1 MADGRHLGTMPAI
14 IPGTTPGTGMIP
26 GITPDGIRLGT
37 IAMDSMAT
45 IAPGATATMHTTDRA
60 GMEDP
65 TVMSHAPF
73 GVLPTKAGV
82 HSAVAALRTA
92 VAGRLAPLARLVA
105 RLAVAAVV
113 AVLVAE
119 AASEAV
125 ADARHLADDRS
136 EDGDS
141 SLDLKVISAPR
152 SMRQLIV

>member
-1 MADGRHLGTMPAI
+1 MADGRHLGPMPAI

-92 VAGRLAPLARLVA
+92 VAGRLVPLARLA
-105 RLAVAAVV
+105 LRLAVAAVEV
-113 AVLVAE
+113 ASEAV

-125 ADARHLADDRS
+125 VDARHLADDRS
-136 EDGDS
+136 EVGDS

>member
-1 MADGRHLGTMPAI
+1 MTTRPLRLIGTASGMADGRHLGTMPAI

-82 HSAVAALRTA
+82 HLAVAALRTA
-92 VAGRLAPLARLVA
+92 VAGRLVPLARLAA

-113 AVLVAE
+113 

-125 ADARHLADDRS
+125 ADARHLAVARSVDADR
-136 EDGDS
+136 DGQRP
-141 SLDLKVISAPR
+141 K
-152 SMRQLIV
+152 

>member
-37 IAMDSMAT
+37 IAMDSMVT

-60 GMEDP
+60 GMEEP
-65 TVMSHAPF
+65 TAMSHVLF
-73 GVLPTKAGV
+73 VVLPTKADV

-92 VAGRLAPLARLVA
+92 VAGRLVPLARLVA

-113 AVLVAE
+113 A
-119 AASEAV
+119 ASEAV
-125 ADARHLADDRS
+125 ADVRHLAVARSVDADR
-136 EDGDS
+136 DGQRP
-141 SLDLKVISAPR
+141 K
-152 SMRQLIV
+152 

>member
-65 TVMSHAPF
+65 TVMSHVLF
-73 GVLPTKAGV
+73 VVLPTKVDV

-92 VAGRLAPLARLVA
+92 VAGRLVPLARLVA

-113 AVLVAE
+113 A
-119 AASEAV
+119 ASEAV
-125 ADARHLADDRS
+125 ADVRHLAVARSVDADR
-136 EDGDS
+136 DGQRP
-141 SLDLKVISAPR
+141 K
-152 SMRQLIV
+152 

>member
-82 HSAVAALRTA
+82 HLAVAALRTA
-92 VAGRLAPLARLVA
+92 VAGRLVPLARLAA
-105 RLAVAAVV
+105 RLEVAAVV
-113 AVLVAE
+113 

-125 ADARHLADDRS
+125 ADVRHLAVARSVDADR
-136 EDGDS
+136 DGQRP
-141 SLDLKVISAPR
+141 K
-152 SMRQLIV
+152 

>member
-1 MADGRHLGTMPAI
+1 MLAI
-14 IPGTTPGTGMIP
+14 IPGMTPGIGTIHGTIPDGTRLGLIAMGIMATMVTIVP
-26 GITPDGIRLGT
+26 GITVT
-37 IAMDSMAT
+37 MA
-45 IAPGATATMHTTDRA
+45 TTDRV

-136 EDGDS
+136 EDGDR
-141 SLDLKVISAPR
+141 DGQRPK
-152 SMRQLIV
+152 